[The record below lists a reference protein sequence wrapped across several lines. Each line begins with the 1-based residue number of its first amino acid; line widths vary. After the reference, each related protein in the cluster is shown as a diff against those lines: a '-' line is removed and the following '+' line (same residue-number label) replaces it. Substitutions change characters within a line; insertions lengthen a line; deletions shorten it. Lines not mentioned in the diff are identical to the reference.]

1 MGDET
6 STSVPVSSAP
16 KTKREQNLEGEIDRE
31 SDPAKKRELKEE
43 LDDLRSERER
53 EDARNQ
59 AAVAEAGEHRSQNI
73 RQRRLEG
80 GSRFNVR
87 YRERLPDT
95 ALTPGGLKSALA
107 EYVVFDSPNPRSGLA
122 AGPAAGPLAPASMPA
137 TAGGLPRKGML
148 IREADV
154 LLGAPKN
161 IEERPEGRLKVV
173 TRTYATKEGQ
183 IIAEFVEGVL
193 FRYSAISN

>member
-1 MGDET
+1 M
-6 STSVPVSSAP
+6 
-16 KTKREQNLEGEIDRE
+16 
-31 SDPAKKRELKEE
+31 
-43 LDDLRSERER
+43 
-53 EDARNQ
+53 
-59 AAVAEAGEHRSQNI
+59 
-73 RQRRLEG
+73 
-80 GSRFNVR
+80 R